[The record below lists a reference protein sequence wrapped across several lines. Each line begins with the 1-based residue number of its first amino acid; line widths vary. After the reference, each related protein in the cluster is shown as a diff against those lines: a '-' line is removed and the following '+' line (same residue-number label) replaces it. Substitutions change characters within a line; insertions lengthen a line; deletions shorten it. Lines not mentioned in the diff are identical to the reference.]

1 MQFEKIN
8 KNKMINNSAL
18 TNDSQNINKSKE
30 QNLNELFKELQLKY
44 NPGLKEKD
52 NNVDSQIEL
61 YDNDSKL

>member
-52 NNVDSQIEL
+52 NNVNSQIEL